1 MKFTIAICTW
11 NGATTLPATLES
23 ISKMKREDA
32 FEWEI
37 VIVDNNSTDET
48 QAVCQSYVGRLP
60 IRVVLETKQGHSFSR
75 NCAIDNAKGEFIAWT
90 DDDVIVDENWLSVYD
105 SAVDEFPAASFWGGP
120 IKPYF
125 QHEVPK
131 WVHENWDVCGGVF
144 AEREQG
150 EACFE
155 IRESEKLP
163 YGANFVTR
171 RTIQEQFRFDS
182 KFGRV
187 GSGVRGFD
195 EIDVLSRMLAANH
208 FGVWI
213 PEASLQ
219 HIIPESRTS
228 LKYIADYF
236 HGQGETWV
244 ERGVSKLTP
253 TEIKKQVWQHQVR
266 YWLARLFSGSWFPH
280 LVQLNNLR
288 GQLAANS
295 ARSNGTT

>member
-11 NGATTLPATLES
+11 NGAATLPATLES
-23 ISKMKREDA
+23 IAAMKQVDA
-32 FEWEI
+32 IDWE
-37 VIVDNNSTDET
+37 VLVVDNNSTDET
-48 QAVCQSYVGRLP
+48 QSVCNAFSNRLP

-75 NCAIDNAKGEFIAWT
+75 NCAIDHASGDFIVWT
-90 DDDVIVDENWLSVYD
+90 DDDVIVAENWLSVYD
-105 SAVDEFPAASFWGGP
+105 SAVDDYPAASFWGGR
-120 IKPYF
+120 IKPCF

-150 EACFE
+150 SERFQITE
-155 IRESEKLP
+155 VEKLP

-171 RTIQEQFRFDS
+171 RLVQDQFRFDS

-213 PEASLQ
+213 PEAELQ
-219 HIIPESRTS
+219 HVIPESRTS
-228 LKYIADYF
+228 LKYISDYF
-236 HGQGETWV
+236 QGQGETWV
-244 ERGVSKLTP
+244 ERGVSKLTAA
-253 TEIKKQVWQHQVR
+253 EIKKAIRQHQFK
-266 YWLARLFSGSWFPH
+266 YWCARILSGAWFPH
-280 LVQLNNLR
+280 LVQVNNLR
-288 GQLAANS
+288 GQLLALSRAS
-295 ARSNGTT
+295 GLST